1 MKKRKKIIKTIILSS
16 LMLCLCFSG
25 FLNVKAQEDPII
37 HYIFDKQEVKKEEEF
52 SLTVILDKYQ
62 NLSTVQFVCIIDK
75 NIFEPVIKNNQ
86 YFVEPTLSIF
96 DKSEIYE
103 NTFVETEGILR
114 FVAITK
120 GGKTYDSSGL
130 NQVFTISF
138 KANQDISKVEEY
150 FYEQDMQGSK
160 TLLIDKWAKEVKAE
174 VSYNEVLKAS
184 WDEEKYE
191 VEVFDKVPNILKDIK
206 VLNRQES
213 EYKIEIITD
222 DETLNIIGSKVIK
235 VRIYDFI
242 TSQIIYLAKPL
253 LVVDKTSPNLE
264 YFKSEILLEDVKIDI
279 STFEYFVVKDNYD
292 ENPVLV
298 YKYYND
304 KDEELLSLEEFKKYL
319 KNNPNGKITCYAV
332 DSSNN
337 KSSVEEVKIKIK
349 DTIAPYINEIT
360 MLEIIDTE
368 IDRFNLESL
377 MVISDDYDN
386 NPKFLFKIITNN
398 EKVYTNYLE
407 ALRDEYDITIEY
419 WTIDKSN
426 NESKHINLSVK
437 LIDTI
442 SPTINNIKDIII
454 PDEDLV
460 SYLSNHHL
468 LEKDFEINDNFK
480 KEVMLDIVYYNNDKI
495 ITEEEFYNNLKMGI
509 SGKVTYQ
516 AIDSYNNKSKIYSQ
530 NVSVLD
536 DTAPSI
542 TVNNLENDKQYLGPI
557 KIDYQVKDNIDEQVT
572 VEITINGNAYN
583 GEDLIDLMEY
593 TLIIVA
599 SDGSGNKTTKEV
611 KFEIVEENL
620 FGCIDGI
627 DCKENNYAL
636 GIIIGIIIVVIASG
650 VVLFKVIYDKKHKN
664 QVVEE

>member
-25 FLNVKAQEDPII
+25 FFNVKAQENPII
-37 HYIFDKQEVKKEEEF
+37 HYIFDKQEVKKGEEF

-103 NTFVETEGILR
+103 NAFVEPEGILR

-150 FYEQDMQGSK
+150 FYEQEMQGSK

-213 EYKIEIITD
+213 EYKIEINTD
-222 DETLNIIGSKVIK
+222 DESLNVIGSKVIK

-264 YFKSEILLEDVKIDI
+264 YLKSEIILEDVKIDI

-304 KDEELLSLEEFKKYL
+304 KDEELLSLEEFKKHL
-319 KNNPNGKITCYAV
+319 KNNPDGKITCYAV

-349 DTIAPYINEIT
+349 DTIAPYINEVT

-368 IDRFNLESL
+368 LDKFNLESL

-398 EKVYTNYLE
+398 EKNYTNYLE

-419 WTIDKSN
+419 WAIDKSN

-454 PDEDLV
+454 PDEDLI

-480 KEVMLDIVYYNNDKI
+480 KEVTLDIVYYNNDEI
-495 ITEEEFYNNLKMGI
+495 ITEEEFYNNLKIGI
-509 SGKVTYQ
+509 SGKITYQ
-516 AIDSYNNKSKIYSQ
+516 AIDSYNNKSEIYSQ

-557 KIDYQVKDNIDEQVT
+557 KIDYQVKDNIDEQVN
-572 VEITINGNAYN
+572 VEITVNGNAYN
-583 GEDLIDLMEY
+583 GEDLIDFMEY

-627 DCKENNYAL
+627 DCEENNYAL